1 MTELLHNTDF
11 EPWLQTTFRLTFTP
25 AHFMDAVLEEV
36 NLLNGFT
43 PVDRKPFSIIFR
55 SQQKTEYF
63 SQAMCILEHPEKG
76 EIPIFLVPM
85 GFDGEGMRYEAI
97 FS

>member
-1 MTELLHNTDF
+1 MTELLHHTDF
-11 EPWLQTTFRLTFTP
+11 EPWLHTPFRLHFTSELL
-25 AHFMDAVLEEV
+25 MDAILEEV

-43 PVDRKPFSIIFR
+43 PADRKPFSLIFK
-55 SQQKTEYF
+55 SKQKTEYF

-76 EIPIFLVPM
+76 EIPIFLVPL